1 MSEGMY
7 QIKGTCLDNEALA
20 LRLQDGDELA
30 ASMLLS
36 QNENYLTSVAK
47 RLLRQCKNSGALEDL
62 KQEGALSLIDAA
74 HRYRYDGGAT
84 LLTYAADAIFSAMFD
99 CLAKISMPAGLPRD
113 RYRSIRRVAILIAE
127 QERGRSEND
136 LLQVICDELSVSQKV
151 ARNLLED
158 YRALFQC
165 EYLDDV
171 EEDTAWDDDPAA
183 ILDRYERERL
193 AIKLLDEALT
203 PRERNVVI
211 YHLGI
216 DQPEGMTFQELSI
229 RLNYNDPSAAQKV
242 YDRAI
247 KKLHEHLYD
256 SELGIWLHANAAFR
270 EALRRPEDGGTVTH
284 KEPC

>member
-1 MSEGMY
+1 MSKGMY
-7 QIKGTCLDNEALA
+7 HIEESCLNNETLA
-20 LRLQDGDELA
+20 IQMQGGNEFA

-62 KQEGALSLIDAA
+62 KQEGALALIDAA

-84 LLTYAADAIFSAMFD
+84 LLTYAAGAIFSAMFD

-113 RYRSIRRVAILIAE
+113 RYRSIRRVALLIAE

-151 ARNLLED
+151 ARDLLAD
-158 YRALFQC
+158 YRALFRY
-165 EYLDDV
+165 EYLEDVEDDV
-171 EEDTAWDDDPAA
+171 LWGDDPAT
-183 ILDRYERERL
+183 ILDRSERERL
-193 AIKLLDEALT
+193 AVKLLDEALT
-203 PRERNVVI
+203 PRERNVVKK
-211 YHLGI
+211 YLGI
-216 DQPEGMTFQELSI
+216 SQSEEMTFREISI

-247 KKLHEHLYD
+247 KKLHEHFRD
-256 SELGIWLHANAAFR
+256 SELGVWLRANSAFR
-270 EALRRPEDGGTVTH
+270 EALRRPEDGGTVVRR
-284 KEPC
+284 EPC